1 MTKAEVV
8 KLLYVVK
15 ATYNKHFEKMSQ
27 HDLDNLIL
35 AWESVLSDYTYA
47 EGSIG
52 LKMYLMSDSK
62 GFPPVPGQVID
73 CINKSTRKT
82 SQSMTALEAWQ
93 LVRKATCNSIYNSQE
108 EFDKL
113 PEMVQKAVGNPDNLK
128 AWGQLDR
135 ERFETVEQSHFIRAY
150 NALAKRADEESKI
163 PPSLQRLIS
172 KVTEQR
178 QIEAHEG

>member
-1 MTKAEVV
+1 MTKTEVR
-8 KLLYVVK
+8 KLLYVII
-15 ATYNKHFEKMSQ
+15 ATYNKHYERMNQ
-27 HDLDNLIL
+27 QDLDNLVL
-35 AWESVLSDYTYA
+35 AWESTLSDYTYA
-47 EGSIG
+47 EGSVG
-52 LKMYLMSDSK
+52 LKMYLMNDTK

-73 CINKSTRKT
+73 CIHKANKSTMQT
-82 SQSMTALEAWQ
+82 MTALEAWEF
-93 LVRKATCNSIYNSQE
+93 VRKATCNSIYNSQE

-128 AWGQLDR
+128 AWGQLDK

-178 QIEAHEG
+178 QIETHEG